1 VRAGASPNSWS
12 DAPAVVSGLWWG
24 ASLVDPVRL
33 HGGPANV
40 EPLAPRSARLASHLD
55 PAAARGRRAWLAHA
69 RSPDSGRVRLP
80 AVSSA
85 SFRWSSFGCHVGG
98 HAGSNPT
105 GGMSQRMRGC
115 TTQATFPWRVFS
127 RKPGLV
133 LASTV
138 PGRGRQGR
146 RERLS
151 RASTSGPARHS
162 QPCRGLRALSQ
173 SARGRLPR
181 RSARPNSSARNSA
194 IPSPA

>member
-1 VRAGASPNSWS
+1 MTGSARKTAST
-12 DAPAVVSGLWWG
+12 A
-24 ASLVDPVRL
+24 R
-33 HGGPANV
+33 
-40 EPLAPRSARLASHLD
+40 RARLASHLD

-85 SFRWSSFGCHVGG
+85 SFRWSSFGCPVGG
-98 HAGSNPT
+98 TAGSNPA

-115 TTQATFPWRVFS
+115 TTQATFPWCVFS

-133 LASTV
+133 LASAV

-146 RERLS
+146 IRRLS
-151 RASTSGPARHS
+151 RASTSGPARRS
-162 QPCRGLRALSQ
+162 RLWRGLQALSQ